1 MTKEEDQK
9 ICDLLRSRN
18 KKGLDLLFQVYYT
31 SLVLWA
37 NTFLN
42 SLPAAE
48 DLVQEFFITV
58 WKDRFYEKFQAH
70 HLSSFLRIVVKN
82 RALNKLE
89 KRDVLQSVTG
99 LEHIELAWEEY
110 NDPARSDCQ
119 CCPEGNFIIT
129 SPEPGNNA
137 FGISAGNEVSGSCE
151 AVEYLFVYGK
161 KSCREVCR
169 KIERA
174 FK

>member
-99 LEHIELAWEEY
+99 LEHIELARRNIMTGTIGLSVLSRRKFY
-110 NDPARSDCQ
+110 CYL
-119 CCPEGNFIIT
+119 
-129 SPEPGNNA
+129 PG
-137 FGISAGNEVSGSCE
+137 AG
-151 AVEYLFVYGK
+151 K
-161 KSCREVCR
+161 
-169 KIERA
+169 
-174 FK
+174 

>member
-82 RALNKLE
+82 LHQWSDFFRLITP
-89 KRDVLQSVTG
+89 QSG
-99 LEHIELAWEEY
+99 L
-110 NDPARSDCQ
+110 D
-119 CCPEGNFIIT
+119 GNFH
-129 SPEPGNNA
+129 
-137 FGISAGNEVSGSCE
+137 VQ
-151 AVEYLFVYGK
+151 LFKNLIQKFTQSFSVL
-161 KSCREVCR
+161 
-169 KIERA
+169 
-174 FK
+174 

>member
-18 KKGLDLLFQVYYT
+18 KKGRDLLFQVYYT

-82 RALNKLE
+82 RHSINWKKE
-89 KRDVLQSVTG
+89 M
-99 LEHIELAWEEY
+99 
-110 NDPARSDCQ
+110 
-119 CCPEGNFIIT
+119 CC
-129 SPEPGNNA
+129 S
-137 FGISAGNEVSGSCE
+137 
-151 AVEYLFVYGK
+151 
-161 KSCREVCR
+161 R
-169 KIERA
+169 
-174 FK
+174 

>member
-110 NDPARSDCQ
+110 NDRHDR
-119 CCPEGNFIIT
+119 IV
-129 SPEPGNNA
+129 
-137 FGISAGNEVSGSCE
+137 SAVQKLS
-151 AVEYLFVYGK
+151 L
-161 KSCREVCR
+161 
-169 KIERA
+169 IHI
-174 FK
+174 